1 MSDES
6 PAQPTQRARERI
18 DEIRMYAELGAIYE
32 ATHKF
37 DADILPLSGNDARDF
52 QQAVAKLARQ
62 KVENSSLIQPQ
73 ATADALG
80 LLKRAIELGT
90 NDYHLARKP
99 GEVILL
105 RSLQGPEVD
114 QFYDR
119 MEAHLKAGIEGLRED
134 EEQALAWKDD
144 PDTRAYL
151 KALADPVDPM
161 ATRYARPIVQ
171 QHPVAILS
179 TWTADEISISYLV
192 ESIMQRNI
200 SDVVDPSNIPEDGMD
215 ESQLAWFFRLF
226 SLRAAPL
233 DPDTKQRT
241 EHMLFFTFLQK
252 TDDDFEF

>member
-6 PAQPTQRARERI
+6 PVQPAQRARERI

-32 ATHKF
+32 GTHKF
-37 DADILPLSGNDARDF
+37 DADIRPLSGNTAREF
-52 QQAVAKLARQ
+52 QQGVAKLARQ
-62 KVENSSLIQPQ
+62 KVENSSLIHPES
-73 ATADALG
+73 TSDALG
-80 LLKRAIELGT
+80 LLKRAVDLGT

-99 GEVILL
+99 GEVILV
-105 RSLQGPEVD
+105 RSLVGPQVD
-114 QFYDR
+114 QFYER

-144 PDTRAYL
+144 PETRAYL
-151 KALADPVDPM
+151 KALGEPVDPM
-161 ATRYARPIVQ
+161 ALRYARPVVK
-171 QHPVAILS
+171 QHPVAVLS

-200 SDVVDPSNIPEDGMD
+200 SDIVDPANVPEDGMD

-241 EHMLFFTFLQK
+241 EQILFFTFLQK